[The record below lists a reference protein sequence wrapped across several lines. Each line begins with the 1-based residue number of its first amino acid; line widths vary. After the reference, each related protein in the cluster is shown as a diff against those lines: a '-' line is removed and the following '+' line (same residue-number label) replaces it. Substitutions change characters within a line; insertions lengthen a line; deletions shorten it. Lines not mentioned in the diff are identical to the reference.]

1 MSRIAL
7 LAAALLSL
15 CAHAQEAP
23 QGESRP
29 NAILLVA
36 KPELGDAN
44 FRQTVVLVTQAPDAS
59 TVGVIL
65 NRPTDRKHAKSGRPL
80 GFGGPVMPWATVALF
95 RAPGKPEA
103 PAFHVLKDVYLSLH
117 PTNLEALLARPA
129 TDGYRLYSGF
139 SGWAPRQLESEMV
152 RESWYILPA
161 TESVVFR
168 EDMRGLWRELVE
180 KARKLNAPRA
190 RVNAPLLQAR
200 CKDSFAILSPC
211 LLSAYS

>member
-1 MSRIAL
+1 MKWVAL
-7 LAAALLSL
+7 IAAALLSL
-15 CAHAQEAP
+15 AASAQD
-23 QGESRP
+23 SDVP

-36 KPELGDAN
+36 KPELADAS
-44 FRQTVVLVTQAPDAS
+44 FRQAVVLVTQAPDAS

-65 NRPTDRKHAKSGRPL
+65 NRPTDRKHQASGRPL

-95 RAPGKPEA
+95 RSPAKPEA
-103 PAFHVLKDVYLSLH
+103 PAFHVLKDVYISLH

-129 TDGYRLYSGF
+129 ADGYRLYSGF

-168 EDMRGLWRELVE
+168 EDMRGLWRELIE

-190 RVNAPLLQAR
+190 RANAPAPQAR
-200 CKDSFAILSPC
+200 CKASFAILSPC
-211 LLSAYS
+211 ASSVFS